1 LIKRLQ
7 EIQQSPENNYDE
19 LASIVNELRV
29 DAPQS
34 NWREFETQFT
44 QVHPGFYQRL
54 YEKHPELTSYEQR
67 ICAFLRM
74 NLNTKEISA
83 ITGRSPKSIEV
94 TRSRIRQKLDLK
106 RDDNLSSF
114 LAAV

>member
-1 LIKRLQ
+1 
-7 EIQQSPENNYDE
+7 
-19 LASIVNELRV
+19 
-29 DAPQS
+29 
-34 NWREFETQFT
+34 
-44 QVHPGFYQRL
+44 
-54 YEKHPELTSYEQR
+54 
-67 ICAFLRM
+67 M

-94 TRSRIRQKLDLK
+94 TRSRIRQKLNLK